1 VIGLRK
7 KFDVVVIGGGTGG
20 YSAAIRAAKLGRSV
34 ALVERDEALGGTC
47 LNRGCI
53 PTKALLHAAHLLN
66 EVKGASKLGL
76 QVREVSLAWERL
88 QVWKDSVVRR
98 LAQGVKFLC
107 ERNGVEIVHGEA
119 RLVSARI
126 VRVEGADLELE
137 ADAVVVA
144 TGSVPVEIPG
154 LAFDGERVISSTEA
168 LSLPKR
174 PERILIVG
182 GGYIGME
189 LGTFFASVGTEVVVV
204 ELMDQVLPGIDPELV
219 SHVVRGLPQLGV
231 EAHTKSRVMGLE
243 RSQAGIVAR
252 VQGPDGKE
260 FTVEAELA
268 LVTVG
273 RRPFAE
279 GLGLEELGVERDER
293 GFIQVNERFET
304 PVSGIYAVGDVVP
317 GPMLAHKAHWE
328 GKAAAEAICGH
339 EPGPRPPVPA
349 VVFTSPE
356 IATVGLSEPEAREQ
370 GYDVVIGK
378 FPFTASGRALTLGD
392 NRGLIKVVA
401 EAGSKKI
408 LGVGIVGPWASE
420 LIGEASLA
428 ILRDLTLEEFGA
440 AIRPHPTLSEA
451 LGEAAEAPLG
461 GAIHVL

>member
-1 VIGLRK
+1 VKRK
-7 KFDVVVIGGGTGG
+7 AEVLVIGGGTAG

-34 ALVERDEALGGTC
+34 VLVEKDEALGGTC

-53 PTKALLHAAHLLN
+53 PTKALLHAAGLLR
-66 EVKGASKLGL
+66 ELSGARKLGI
-76 QVREVSLAWERL
+76 EASDVSLSWGKL
-88 QVWKDSVVRR
+88 QAWKDSVVRR
-98 LAQGVKFLC
+98 LSQGVRFLC
-107 ERNGVEIVHGEA
+107 ERNGVELIRGTA
-119 RLVSARI
+119 RFVSPRR
-126 VRVEGADLELE
+126 VRVEGADVELE

-144 TGSVPVEIPG
+144 TGSAPVELPG
-154 LAFDGERVISSTEA
+154 LEFDGEMVISSREA

-174 PERILIVG
+174 PERVLIVG

-189 LGTFFASVGTEVVVV
+189 LGTFFACVGTEVVVV
-204 ELMDQVLPGIDPELV
+204 ELLDRVLPGIDPELV
-219 SHVVRGLPQLGV
+219 SHVARGLPQLGV
-231 EAHTKSRVMGLE
+231 EVHTKSRVIGLE
-243 RSQAGIVAR
+243 RSRGGIVSR
-252 VQGPDGKE
+252 VHGPDGKE

-293 GFIQVNERFET
+293 GFIRVNERLET
-304 PVSGIYAVGDVVP
+304 SVPGIYAVGDVVP
-317 GPMLAHKAHWE
+317 GPMLAHRAHWD
-328 GKAAAEAICGH
+328 GKRVAEIICGR
-339 EPGPRPPVPA
+339 EPKERPPVPA

-356 IATVGLSEPEAREQ
+356 IATVGLAETEAKER

-392 NRGLIKVVA
+392 NRGLVKVIA
-401 EAGSKKI
+401 EKGSKRI

-428 ILRDLTLEEFGA
+428 LHKGLTLGEFA
-440 AIRPHPTLSEA
+440 EAIRPHPTLSEA
-451 LGEAAEAPLG
+451 LGEAAEVPLG